1 MLRLEPVRRHDRERV
16 ISVLLGRAAPA
27 RQVRAL
33 LDALGGPQGQ
43 QYLLWCARG
52 LRGVRAAAMGHLGGG
67 RTATV
72 FHSRPR
78 RDRDVRVVSR
88 LLEALTGA
96 ILQAGCVYVQ
106 ALIPPEQRYSAE
118 ACAGAGYEYLTQLVY
133 LRLPAAA
140 APAGSGEELDW
151 KTIDQTGDELLK
163 PVIADTYVDS
173 MDCPGLLGLRSMD
186 EVLAGHRASGV
197 YTPSGWLL
205 PHKGDE
211 CVGCVLINDSV
222 ESSRDVDVVY
232 LGVRPPWRRRGFARA
247 MIARAAD
254 YAASRQ
260 RRWVTLAVDAA
271 NTPAVNLY
279 RQVGF
284 TETCRRDV
292 WAQRRGQRG
301 RKDGI

>member
-140 APAGSGEELDW
+140 APAGSGE
-151 KTIDQTGDELLK
+151 
-163 PVIADTYVDS
+163 
-173 MDCPGLLGLRSMD
+173 D